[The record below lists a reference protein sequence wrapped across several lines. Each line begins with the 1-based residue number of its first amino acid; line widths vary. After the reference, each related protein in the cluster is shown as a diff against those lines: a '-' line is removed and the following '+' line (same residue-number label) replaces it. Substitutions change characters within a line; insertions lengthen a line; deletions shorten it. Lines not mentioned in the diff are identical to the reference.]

1 MVKNISLA
9 FESGGSLTVEVG
21 IGNNG
26 DIARLPLKSVVLGL
40 GDLSLYLIFL
50 LSNLA
55 ISTSK
60 KMLNYY
66 QTCENICMYIVHTM

>member
-21 IGNNG
+21 IGSNG
-26 DIARLPLKSVVLGL
+26 DIARLPLKRVVLGL
-40 GDLSLYLIFL
+40 GDLSLYLIFR

-60 KMLNYY
+60 KR
-66 QTCENICMYIVHTM
+66 